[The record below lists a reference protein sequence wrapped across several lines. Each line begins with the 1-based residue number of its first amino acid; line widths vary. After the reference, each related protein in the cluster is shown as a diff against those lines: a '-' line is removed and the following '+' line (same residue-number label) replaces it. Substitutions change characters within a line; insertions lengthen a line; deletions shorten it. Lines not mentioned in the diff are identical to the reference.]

1 MAIIPSSQKNTSLQQ
16 GAWFNIDMQGFQQ
29 HHPDSGYD
37 FILQWK
43 E

>member
-1 MAIIPSSQKNTSLQQ
+1 MAIIPSSKNTSLQQ
-16 GAWFNIDMQGFQQ
+16 GAWFNIDIQGIQQ
-29 HHPDSGYD
+29 QYLDSGYN